1 MKKKNKTELR
11 RDTVQSET
19 FHVGIELELKAIGES
34 DREHDDDAC
43 AESFRENLE
52 SESNMSLLTNWLGL
66 DRSSAGSVSDYFDRD
81 AYIEDQVQNHSCDD
95 EYCCFQSNGATETR
109 ENIESELRSLTG
121 NRSFKVVSDGSIYCD
136 AGEVD
141 AEVCWN
147 YFASRETIKDNK
159 KILDYLKSINCTFDE
174 SCGLHINLNNYLNIK
189 CKDPIETSYF
199 DLLFNFVAPSRRTNR
214 FCNEYGISSRTKY
227 SMMYE
232 QGDRIEFRFFSPTL
246 EADKLNHYV
255 TLANVIYKRLAGKK
269 CKLPKKT
276 ETYFLNKMM
285 KVNEVSHETAL
296 KSIDFVNSLK
306 DYNSI
311 LNRQEEINSIL
322 NRQETIQ
329 SQESA

>member
-19 FHVGIELELKAIGES
+19 FHVGIELELKAICEEDGEHN
-34 DREHDDDAC
+34 DEACDEAFHDSLD
-43 AESFRENLE
+43 SEND
-52 SESNMSLLTNWLGL
+52 MSLLQNWLGL
-66 DRSSAGSVSDYFDRD
+66 DRSSAETVRRYFNRD
-81 AYIEDQVQNHSCDD
+81 SFIEDEVNNHTCEDD
-95 EYCCFQSNGATETR
+95 DCCFRGNSAQDTR
-109 ENIESELRSLTG
+109 NNIEHELRRMTS
-121 NRSFKVVSDGSIYCD
+121 NRSFKVVSDGSIDCD

-159 KILDYLKSINCTFDE
+159 KILDYLKSINCNFDE

-189 CKDPIETSYF
+189 CKDSIETSYF

-276 ETYFLNKMM
+276 ETYFLNKMT
-285 KVNEVSHETAL
+285 KVNKVSKEDAL

-311 LNRQEEINSIL
+311 VNRQEEIKSIL
-322 NRQETIQ
+322 KLSGTYV
-329 SQESA
+329 